1 MSVKER
7 LIELSE
13 EKYRKFSSSL
23 IPNIDNVLG
32 VRLPVL
38 RKLAKEIYK
47 SDNWQDFLNQK
58 QSDYMEEVMLQ
69 GMIIGLVKDEPQ
81 NILNYIKDF
90 VPKINNWAVCDTF
103 CTGLKFTNTNK
114 ALVWDFLQMYF
125 QSDKEYELRFGIV
138 MLLSYFIEDFYID
151 KVLKILD
158 KVNHEGYYVK
168 MAVAWAVSI
177 CYIKFSEKT
186 QKYLHVSNLDN
197 WTYNKSIQKII
208 ESYRI
213 GKQTKELLKKMKRVN
228 N

>member
-151 KVLKILD
+151 KILKILD

-213 GKQTKELLKKMKRVN
+213 DKQTKELLKKMKRVN

>member
-90 VPKINNWAVCDTF
+90 VPKINNWAVCDSF

-186 QKYLHVSNLDN
+186 QKYLHVSNLNN

-213 GKQTKELLKKMKRVN
+213 DKQTKELLKKMKRVN

>member
-90 VPKINNWAVCDTF
+90 VPKINNWAVCDSF

-213 GKQTKELLKKMKRVN
+213 DKQTKELLKKMKRVN